1 MIEYLSS
8 YKHIKYED
16 INIGKLLDK
25 GNVSV
30 YKGTYLDKG
39 VAIKKYK
46 YTEDNIDTIM
56 TELEISHKFN
66 SDRIMKTY
74 GYSYNKDKTLLY
86 LVMEYINSKDL
97 YTYLEKDKYHI
108 YLDEIVGRDNY
119 PYFDERYSCFFT
131 MSRKTKLSIIISF
144 LKAMKALWDENI
156 IHGDLKTLNLA
167 IQRENDDIYIK
178 IIDFGTCQH
187 KDNIEIDY
195 CCSTDGYISP
205 ELNFEPCILSH
216 KSDIYAVGVIMTE
229 IWFSYIEHFDYKE
242 SRNNLFKQLRIMKN
256 HDPDMEKIIRKCVV
270 IDPDK
275 RPDIYKLLK
284 MVQKLP
290 EN

>member
-30 YKGTYLDKG
+30 YKGTYLDKH

-74 GYSYNKDKTLLY
+74 GYSYNKEKTLLY

-97 YTYLEKDKYHI
+97 YTYLEQDKYHI

-156 IHGDLKTLNLA
+156 KAKIQDKEGIPPDQQRLIFAGKQLEDGRTLADYN
-167 IQRENDDIYIK
+167 IQ
-178 IIDFGTCQH
+178 
-187 KDNIEIDY
+187 
-195 CCSTDGYISP
+195 
-205 ELNFEPCILSH
+205 
-216 KSDIYAVGVIMTE
+216 
-229 IWFSYIEHFDYKE
+229 KE
-242 SRNNLFKQLRIMKN
+242 STLHLVLR
-256 HDPDMEKIIRKCVV
+256 
-270 IDPDK
+270 
-275 RPDIYKLLK
+275 
-284 MVQKLP
+284 
-290 EN
+290 